1 MLVDYLNEISDALKE
16 QSPELASKLDEL
28 VIDHIVL
35 LMANGRFEEAK
46 VIMDNHCF
54 CKAEDGVIRLT
65 PMYQK
70 CRVEIAR
77 RLFHRV
83 DTRDEDTRNELT
95 RAIALLE
102 ECLMV
107 PENLGEEKS
116 ADAEDNDFYFYLG
129 RAFELKGRMM
139 KHATQDYEADR
150 TFSKASKSYRLGT
163 QGYTDIE
170 SLTLPLPKNNKAIY
184 AARCFEALGDIEK
197 ANKIFNFLSD
207 ESASR

>member
-1 MLVDYLNEISDALKE
+1 MLVDYLNEIGEAINE
-16 QSPELASKLDEL
+16 HSPELAPKLDEL

-35 LMANGRFEEAK
+35 LVENGRYEEAK
-46 VIMDNHCF
+46 VMMDHYTF

-77 RLFHRV
+77 RLFNKV
-83 DTRDEDTRNELT
+83 DTHDEDSRNELT

-102 ECLMV
+102 ECLV
-107 PENLGEEKS
+107 LPESLGEKK
-116 ADAEDNDFYFYLG
+116 AAGAEDNDFYFYLG

-139 KHATQDYEADR
+139 KHASQDYEADR

-163 QGYTDIE
+163 QGYTDID
-170 SLTLPLPKNNKAIY
+170 SLTLPLQKQSKALY
-184 AARCFEALGDIEK
+184 AARCFEALGDTEK
-197 ANKIFNFLSD
+197 AERIRRLVENA
-207 ESASR
+207 E